1 MALEHEKS
9 YRFLTNYLEGQVKD
23 TEGLR
28 EALRLIVQSDKE
40 IVKIK
45 AIRDLWLK
53 ESSDAQRMK
62 EKALLELVKARED
75 NSIAIVN
82 MQNDYTDQ
90 EDKAKKAIA
99 PALAELHKVERA
111 LEDKKYELDELIAT
125 KTALA
130 AELDTKADAAE
141 KRSAAAL
148 ARIKKAKDEIALV
161 EE

>member
-1 MALEHEKS
+1 MTLEHEKS

-45 AIRDLWLK
+45 AIRDGELK
-53 ESSDAQRMK
+53 VADDAQR
-62 EKALLELVKARED
+62 ETRKALQELGKARED
-75 NSIAIVN
+75 NSIAIIN
-82 MQNDYTDQ
+82 MQNDYTNQ
-90 EDKAKKAIA
+90 EANAKRLIA
-99 PALAELHKVERA
+99 PTLAELDKVERA
-111 LEDKKYELDELIAT
+111 LESKKFFLDELIAT

-130 AELDTKADAAE
+130 AELDVKADDAE
-141 KRSAAAL
+141 KRSAAAI

>member
-1 MALEHEKS
+1 MGLEHEKS

-40 IVKIK
+40 FVKIR
-45 AIRDLWLK
+45 ATRDDLLR
-53 ESSDAQRMK
+53 ESGDAQREIGK
-62 EKALLELVKARED
+62 VLQELAKARED
-75 NSIAIVN
+75 NSIAIIN
-82 MQNDYTDQ
+82 MQNDYTNQ
-90 EDKAKKAIA
+90 EAKAKSFIA
-99 PALAELHKVERA
+99 PTLAELHKVERV
-111 LEDKKYELDELIAT
+111 LVGKKIELDELIAT

-141 KRSAAAL
+141 KRSAAAI

>member
-1 MALEHEKS
+1 MGLEHEKS

-23 TEGLR
+23 VEGLR

-45 AIRDLWLK
+45 AVRDGELK
-53 ESSDAQRMK
+53 VADDAQRQTR
-62 EKALLELVKARED
+62 KALQELAKARED
-75 NSIAIVN
+75 NSIAIIN

-90 EDKAKKAIA
+90 EDKAKRLIA
-99 PALAELHKVERA
+99 PTLAELYKVERA
-111 LEDKKYELDELIAT
+111 LADKKIELDELIAT

-130 AELDTKADAAE
+130 AELDAKADAAE